1 MNKLITILLLTL
13 FPIFM
18 NAQKVF
24 IVFNITTGV
33 PEELTLVDS
42 NGVKIGYSNFYNSKG
57 ILTMSLM
64 YKNGVPNGQWTR
76 YDEKTGI
83 LKESFTYVNGK
94 LNGAKCIYD
103 AAGTITKSIVY
114 ADGIRLNFQQT
125 EKLWAL
131 EVVAP
136 PDAGSSFR
144 FVSVCPA
151 QSYINDCAV
160 YTTG

>member
-1 MNKLITILLLTL
+1 MNKIITFLLLTL
-13 FPIFM
+13 FPILL

-24 IVFNITTGV
+24 IVFNLTTGV

-64 YKNGVPNGQWTR
+64 YKNGVPDGQWTR
-76 YDEKTGI
+76 YDDKTGI
-83 LKESFTYVNGK
+83 IKESFTYVNGK

-103 AAGTITKSIVY
+103 ADGRIAKTIVY
-114 ADGIRLNFQQT
+114 ADGIRLNFRQT
-125 EKLWAL
+125 ENLWAL

-136 PDAGSSFR
+136 PDAGCLFR

-151 QSYINDCAV
+151 QSYISDCAV

>member
-1 MNKLITILLLTL
+1 M
-13 FPIFM
+13 FPILM

-24 IVFNITTGV
+24 ISFNLTTGV

-42 NGVKIGYSNFYNSKG
+42 NGVKIGYSNFYNSMG

-64 YKNGVPNGQWTR
+64 YKNGVPDGQWTR

-83 LKESFTYVNGK
+83 IKESFTYVNGK
-94 LNGAKCIYD
+94 LNGEKCIYD
-103 AAGTITKSIVY
+103 ACGRITKSIVY
-114 ADGIRLNFQQT
+114 SDGIRLNFRQT
-125 EKLWAL
+125 ENLWAL

-136 PDAGSSFR
+136 PDASSSFR
-144 FVSVCPA
+144 FVSVCPT